1 MVEGNHT
8 VVTEFILLG
17 FTDSLRLQ
25 VLLFMVFLLIY
36 LFTVAGNL
44 GMIVLIQINSRLHT
58 PMYFFISSLSFL
70 DVSYSTIIIP
80 STLMTFVAETKTISY
95 TACASQLFLFGI
107 AVTGECYLLAVMA
120 YDRFIAICNPLLY
133 PVIMSRRFCM
143 LLVCGSYFMGCVN
156 ATVQTIIIFRLS
168 FCNSNIINHFFCD
181 VPPILKLSCSGTYIT
196 DLVHFTC
203 AAVLVTSTILLI
215 VISYI
220 CIGVTIHKIKSAKG
234 RHKAFS
240 TCAFHVTAVTVFYGT
255 GSFMY
260 LRPSS
265 KYSVEHD
272 KIISVFYTLVIPM
285 LNPMIYSLRNKE
297 VKEALRRT
305 IARKIVYIV
314 HIVIPCGNIPLLR
327 LHSAS
332 HHHLG

>member
-1 MVEGNHT
+1 MAEGNHT

-17 FTDSLRLQ
+17 FTDNLRLQ

-36 LFTVAGNL
+36 LFTVVGNL
-44 GMIVLIQINSRLHT
+44 GMIVLIRINSRLHT

-70 DVSYSTIIIP
+70 DVSYSTIITP
-80 STLMTFVAETKTISY
+80 STLMTFVAEKKTISY
-95 TACASQLFLFGI
+95 TACAAQLFLFGI

-156 ATVQTIIIFRLS
+156 ATVQTIIIFCLS

-181 VPPILKLSCSGTYIT
+181 VPPILKLSCSDTYIT

-203 AAVLVTSTILLI
+203 TAVTVTSTILLI

-240 TCAFHVTAVTVFYGT
+240 TCASHVTAVTVFYGT

-305 IARKIVYIV
+305 IARLYCSPRKQQRFRT
-314 HIVIPCGNIPLLR
+314 PSR
-327 LHSAS
+327 TERK
-332 HHHLG
+332 

>member
-1 MVEGNHT
+1 MADGNHT

-17 FTDSLRLQ
+17 FTDNLKLQ
-25 VLLFMVFLLIY
+25 VLLFMMFLLIY
-36 LFTVAGNL
+36 LLTLVGNL
-44 GMIVLIQINSRLHT
+44 GMIVLIQIDFKLHT

-80 STLMTFVAETKTISY
+80 STLMTFVAETKVISY
-95 TACASQLFLFGI
+95 TACAAQLFLFCI

-133 PVIMSRRFCM
+133 PVIMSKRFCV
-143 LLVCGSYFMGCVN
+143 LLVCGSYFMSCMN
-156 ATVQTIIIFRLS
+156 ATIQTLFIFHLS

-181 VPPILKLSCSGTYIT
+181 VPPILKLSCSDTYIT
-196 DLVHFTC
+196 DVVHFTC
-203 AAVLVTSTILLI
+203 ATVLVISTMVLIL
-215 VISYI
+215 ISYI

-234 RHKAFS
+234 RRKAFS
-240 TCAFHVTAVTVFYGT
+240 TCASHLTAVTMFYGT

-272 KIISVFYTLVIPM
+272 KIISVFYTLAIPM

-305 IARKIVYIV
+305 VAKLYYSPC
-314 HIVIPCGNIPLLR
+314 IPQRFRSPSR
-327 LHSAS
+327 TERT
-332 HHHLG
+332 

>member
-1 MVEGNHT
+1 MAEGNHT

-17 FTDSLRLQ
+17 FTDNMKLQ
-25 VLLFMVFLLIY
+25 VLLFVTFLLIY
-36 LFTVAGNL
+36 LLTLVGNL
-44 GMIVLIQINSRLHT
+44 GMIVLIWIDSKLHT

-80 STLMTFVAETKTISY
+80 STLLTFVAETKVISY
-95 TACASQLFLFGI
+95 TACTAQLFLFCI

-133 PVIMSRRFCM
+133 PVIMSKRFCV
-143 LLVCGSYFMGCVN
+143 LLVCGSYFMSCMN
-156 ATVQTIIIFRLS
+156 ATIQTLFIFHLS

-181 VPPILKLSCSGTYIT
+181 VPPILKLSCSDTYIT

-203 AAVLVTSTILLI
+203 ATVLVISTMLLI
-215 VISYI
+215 LISYI
-220 CIGVTIHKIKSAKG
+220 CIGVTVHKIKSAKG
-234 RHKAFS
+234 RRKAFS
-240 TCAFHVTAVTVFYGT
+240 TCASHLTVVTMFYGT

-272 KIISVFYTLVIPM
+272 KIISVFYTLAIPM

-297 VKEALRRT
+297 VKAALKKTVARVYYSLCVPQRLKTSSRT
-305 IARKIVYIV
+305 ERT
-314 HIVIPCGNIPLLR
+314 
-327 LHSAS
+327 
-332 HHHLG
+332 